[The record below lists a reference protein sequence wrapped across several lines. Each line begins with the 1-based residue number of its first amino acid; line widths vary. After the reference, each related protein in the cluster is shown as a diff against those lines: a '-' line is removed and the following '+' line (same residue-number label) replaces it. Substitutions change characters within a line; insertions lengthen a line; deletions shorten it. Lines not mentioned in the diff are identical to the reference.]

1 MPTTVLSVIQ
11 AAAALISELAPAVP
25 IIEKMVKGQQPSAED
40 IAALETIAEA
50 LNVKAAALENSTE
63 N

>member
-1 MPTTVLSVIQ
+1 MSTTILTVIR
-11 AAAALISELAPAVP
+11 AAAVLVSELAPAVP

-50 LNVKAAALENSTE
+50 LNAKAAALENNTAT
-63 N
+63 